1 MAVDAY
7 VYIENVKG
15 ESTDSKHQGWLECL
29 SVNWGVTQPRSSV
42 SSTAGGHTVARAE
55 MDDVTFVKYTD
66 LSSPIL
72 MQLCATGKTLPKAK
86 FEFYRADGSGERVKY
101 FEMELFNVLVGH
113 VEADLHPGD
122 LMAEHVGLKFSRV
135 TYRYTQQ
142 RINGGTGG
150 SAVGGWNL
158 ATNSIE

>member
-7 VYIENVKG
+7 VYIESVKG

-29 SVNWGVTQPRSSV
+29 SVHWGVTQPRSPV
-42 SSTAGGHTVARAE
+42 ASTAGGHTVGRAE
-55 MDDVTFVKYTD
+55 MDDVTFVKYAD
-66 LSSPIL
+66 LSSPTL
-72 MQLCATGKTLPKAK
+72 MQLCASGKTLPKVK
-86 FEFYRADGSGERVKY
+86 FEFFRADGSGERVKY

-122 LMAEHVGLKFSRV
+122 LMAEHVGLKYSRV

-142 RINGGTGG
+142 KVNGGAGG
-150 SAVGGWNL
+150 STVGGWNL